1 MTNNLT
7 SQAATMELHGIPND
21 ILSNMNPIALI
32 IFIPLTDQLLYP
44 GLRKLG
50 INFSPLKRITA
61 GFYMGMCAMI
71 AACVTQYYIYHLG
84 ACGDRMNKC
93 DEVAPINVWVQA
105 IPYVLVGI
113 SEIFASITGLEYAFT
128 KAPRNM
134 RSFVT
139 AFFLFQN
146 AFSSA
151 ISQALVSLAE
161 DPLLIWNYGLVGVLA
176 FIGGTGFWLSHRKL
190 DKQEDHLNQLKAS
203 KFGVTESSDSE
214 RDGEK

>member
-7 SQAATMELHGIPND
+7 SQAATMELNGVPND
-21 ILSNMNPIALI
+21 ILSNMNPISLI

-44 GLRKLG
+44 ALRKYG

-61 GFYMGMCAMI
+61 GFYMGTCAMI

-84 ACGDRMNKC
+84 KCGEYMNDC
-93 DEVAPINVWVQA
+93 DEDAPINVWVQS
-105 IPYVLVGI
+105 IPYVLIGI

-161 DPLLIWNYGLVGVLA
+161 DPLLVWNYGVVAVLA
-176 FIGGTGFWLSHRKL
+176 FIGGTGFWLTHRKL
-190 DKQEDHLNQLKAS
+190 DREEDHLNQLEIS

-214 RDGEK
+214 KGGEK

>member
-7 SQAATMELHGIPND
+7 SQAATMELNGIPND
-21 ILSNMNPIALI
+21 ILSNMNPISLI

-50 INFSPLKRITA
+50 INFTPLKRITA
-61 GFYMGMCAMI
+61 GFYMGVFAML
-71 AACVTQYYIYHLG
+71 AATVTQYYIYHLG
-84 ACGDRMNKC
+84 KCGSHMNDC

-161 DPLLIWNYGLVGVLA
+161 DPLLIWNYGLVAVLA
-176 FIGGTGFWLSHRKL
+176 FIGGTGFWLTHRKL
-190 DKQEDHLNQLKAS
+190 DKQEDDLNQMTAS
-203 KFGVTESSDSE
+203 KFGVTEITDRE
-214 RDGEK
+214 AGEK